1 MIIPVSCFT
10 CGKTIGDK
18 YRFYQSD
25 VARRKRSK
33 GQNPTEIEYL
43 TKDTVDKT
51 PEAEAMDS
59 LGIKKVCCRR
69 HFLTHVD
76 IE

>member
-10 CGKTIGDK
+10 CGKTIADK
-18 YRFYQSD
+18 YRHYQTE
-25 VARRKRSK
+25 VARKKISMGK
-33 GQNPTEIEYL
+33 EPTEIEYL

-51 PEAEAMDS
+51 PEALVIDS
-59 LGIKKVCCRR
+59 LGIRKVCCRR